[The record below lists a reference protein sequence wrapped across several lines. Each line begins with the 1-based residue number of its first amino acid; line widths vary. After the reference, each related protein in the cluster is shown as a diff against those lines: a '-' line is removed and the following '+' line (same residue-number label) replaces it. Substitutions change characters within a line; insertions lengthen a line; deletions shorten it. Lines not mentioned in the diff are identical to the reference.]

1 MTKPLVRGI
10 DVGTTKIVAL
20 VGEVDDQRGTVE
32 ILSVGEA
39 PSNGLKRGVVVN
51 REAAADSVAEAMD
64 ACEMG
69 DEPVIVGIAGSHVS
83 SFNTEVTL
91 LNRSR
96 NLTITDRFVRK
107 LEAEARQVGIEEDEQ
122 VIHVVPRGYVL
133 DGSEGVQQPVGMAGR
148 KVTMRAHVVTGAIS
162 SIQNLLY
169 AVEDCGARVSQVV
182 LEPLASAEACLRAA
196 DRDAGVILM
205 DVGGGTTDLAVFL
218 KGALIHTDVIPI
230 GGESFTSDVSYGL
243 KIPYESAEKL
253 KVRYGTVLSRI
264 VDPVA
269 AVGVNNRHYN
279 AHFLSQIL
287 EYRAQEVLE
296 YVSNSLKE
304 NRLRSQI
311 SGDTVLTG
319 GGSLLD
325 GMTELSEDVLGIP
338 ARTAAP
344 QNTKGNS
351 NALQKPQY
359 ATSVGLLN
367 FAARQ
372 SEVKSKGKGARVNS
386 FGSIVE
392 AVRSWFRGV

>member
-1 MTKPLVRGI
+1 MARKVIHGI

-20 VGEVDDQRGTVE
+20 TGEVDDQRGSVE
-32 ILSVGEA
+32 ILSLGEA
-39 PSNGLKRGVVVN
+39 TSHGLKRGVVVD
-51 REAAADSVAEAMD
+51 RESAADSVAEAMN
-64 ACEMG
+64 ACGMG
-69 DEPVIVGIAGSHVS
+69 DVPVVVGVAGSHIS

-96 NLTITDRFVRK
+96 NLTVTERFVRR
-107 LEAEARQVGIEEDEQ
+107 LEYEARQVPIDEDEQ
-122 VIHVVPRGYVL
+122 IIHVVPRGYVL
-133 DGSEGVQQPVGMAGR
+133 DGAEGVQQPVGLAAR
-148 KVTMRAHVVTGAIS
+148 KVTMRAHMVTGAIS

-169 AVEDCGARVSQVV
+169 AVEDCGAQVSQVV

-196 DRDAGVILM
+196 DRDAGVILI
-205 DVGGGTTDLAVFL
+205 DIGGGTTDMAVFL
-218 KGALIHTDVIPI
+218 KGALVHTDVIPI
-230 GGESFTSDVSYGL
+230 GGESFTSDIAYGL
-243 KIPYESAEKL
+243 KVPYEGAERL

-269 AVGVNNRHYN
+269 AVGLNKHHYN

-287 EYRAQEVLE
+287 EYRAQEVFE

-304 NRLRSQI
+304 NGLRSQI

-325 GMTELSEDVLGIP
+325 GMTELSEDVLAVP

-344 QNTKGNS
+344 YNVKGNF
-351 NALQKPQY
+351 NALRKPQY

-372 SEVKSKGKGARVNS
+372 GKAKSKGKGARINS
-386 FGSIVE
+386 FGNIVE
-392 AVRSWFRGV
+392 AMKSWFRGV

>member
-1 MTKPLVRGI
+1 MVKSLVRGI

-20 VGEVDDQRGTVE
+20 VGEVDDQKGTVE
-32 ILSVGEA
+32 VLAAGEA
-39 PSNGLKRGVVVN
+39 RSNGLKRGVVVD

-64 ACEMG
+64 ACGMG
-69 DEPVIVGIAGSHVS
+69 NESVIVGIAGSHIS

-91 LNRSR
+91 LNRGR
-96 NLTITDRFVRK
+96 NLTINDRFVRK
-107 LEAEARQVGIEEDEQ
+107 LEAEARQAGVEEDEQ
-122 VIHVVPRGYVL
+122 VIHVVPRSYVL

-148 KVTMRAHVVTGAIS
+148 KVTLRAHVVTGAIP

-169 AVEDCGARVSQVV
+169 VVEDCGARVSQIV

-243 KIPYESAEKL
+243 KIPYKSAERL

-269 AVGVNNRHYN
+269 AVGVDERHYN
-279 AHFLSQIL
+279 AHFLSEIL
-287 EYRAQEVLE
+287 EYRAQEVFE
-296 YVSNSLKE
+296 YVSNSLEE
-304 NRLRSQI
+304 NRLKTQI

-325 GMTELSEDVLGIP
+325 GMTEMAEDVLGFP
-338 ARTAAP
+338 ARAAAP
-344 QNTKGNS
+344 QSTNGDL

-367 FAARQ
+367 FAAKQ
-372 SEVKSKGKGARVNS
+372 GKVKSEGKGARVNS
-386 FGSIVE
+386 FGSIME
-392 AVRSWFRGV
+392 AVKSWFRGV

>member
-1 MTKPLVRGI
+1 MVRSLVRGI

-20 VGEVDDQRGTVE
+20 VGEVDDQKGTVE
-32 ILSVGEA
+32 VLAAGEA
-39 PSNGLKRGVVVN
+39 RSNGLKRGVVVD

-64 ACEMG
+64 ACGMG
-69 DEPVIVGIAGSHVS
+69 NESVIVGIAGSHIS

-91 LNRSR
+91 LNRGR
-96 NLTITDRFVRK
+96 NLTINDRFVRK
-107 LEAEARQVGIEEDEQ
+107 LEAEARQAGVEEDEQ
-122 VIHVVPRGYVL
+122 VIHVVPRSYVL

-148 KVTMRAHVVTGAIS
+148 KVTLRAHVVTGAIS

-169 AVEDCGARVSQVV
+169 VVEDCGARVSQIV

-243 KIPYESAEKL
+243 KIPYKSAERL
-253 KVRYGTVLSRI
+253 KVRYGTVLSGI

-269 AVGVNNRHYN
+269 AVGVDERHYN

-287 EYRAQEVLE
+287 EYRAQEVFE
-296 YVSNSLKE
+296 YVGNSLKE
-304 NRLRSQI
+304 NRLKTQI
-311 SGDTVLTG
+311 SGDAVLTG

-325 GMTELSEDVLGIP
+325 GMTEMAEDVLGIP
-338 ARTAAP
+338 ARMAAP
-344 QNTKGNS
+344 KSAKGDFD
-351 NALQKPQY
+351 ALQKPQY
-359 ATSVGLLN
+359 TTSVGLLN

-372 SEVKSKGKGARVNS
+372 GKVKSEGKGARVNS
-386 FGSIVE
+386 FGSIME
-392 AVRSWFRGV
+392 AVKSWFRGA